1 MKEQKEVKFDSSNR
15 PHIKQLF
22 ITYSALNVFN
32 VIKFPNDVCTGSN
45 GLNGTCY
52 TSEECAAKGGSSS
65 GACASGFG
73 VCCTFSLSC
82 GASATENNTYFVQ
95 DTFTTWSGSSS
106 PCSYKIC
113 PLAGVCRIRLDL
125 TAFDITGPIAKT
137 DVSDSD
143 QGVGKCKLESMTVT
157 APGMKSPPEICG
169 INTGQHM
176 FLDVT
181 DECVDINIH
190 VNTLDTTNTRSWSIH
205 AKQFTCGDTMAGPTG
220 CLQYHTGLQG
230 DVATFNWDLSGT
242 TSAIFATTTH
252 LANQDYDI
260 CFRREE
266 NYCRTC
272 FSPKFAKSFGISIA
286 GTAVNSAS
294 GVACDGSTVGK
305 TDFIEIPGAQVAAM
319 STTTSEFTTKA
330 ATIGWDRMCGVIFN
344 ALDTQTAETTVC
356 SEYYLYAGH

>member
-1 MKEQKEVKFDSSNR
+1 MISQREVRLEGDLSGKSISV
-15 PHIKQLF
+15 
-22 ITYSALNVFN
+22 SVLNVFN

-52 TSEECAAKGGSSS
+52 TSEECAAKGGSGS
-65 GACASGFG
+65 GTCASSFG

-95 DTFTTWSGSSS
+95 NKFTTWSGSSS
-106 PCSYKIC
+106 PCAYKIC
-113 PLAGVCRIRLDL
+113 PLANVCRIRLDL
-125 TAFDITGPIAKT
+125 NVFDITGPIAKT
-137 DVSDSD
+137 DVDNND
-143 QGVGKCKLESMTVT
+143 QGIGKCKLESMTVT

-176 FLDVT
+176 FIDVT
-181 DECVDINIH
+181 DQCVDINIH
-190 VNTLDTTNTRSWSIH
+190 VNTLDTTQQRQWEIH
-205 AKQFTCGDTMAGPTG
+205 ATQYLCGDTMAGPTG

-242 TSAIFATTTH
+242 TNAIFATTTH

-272 FSPKFAKSFGISIA
+272 FSPKFTNSFGISIA

-294 GVACDGSTVGK
+294 GVACDGSTLGK
-305 TDFIEIPGAQVAAM
+305 RDFIEIAGAQVSTM
-319 STTTSEFTTKA
+319 SSTTSEFTTKA

-344 ALDTQTAETTVC
+344 TLDTQTASATVC
-356 SEYYLYAGH
+356 SKYKIKVLT

>member
-1 MKEQKEVKFDSSNR
+1 M
-15 PHIKQLF
+15 
-22 ITYSALNVFN
+22 
-32 VIKFPNDVCTGSN
+32 IKFPNDVCTGSN

-95 DTFTTWSGSSS
+95 NTFTTWPGSAS
-106 PCSYKIC
+106 PCTYKIC
-113 PLAGVCRIRLDL
+113 PLANVCRIRLDL
-125 TAFDITGPIAKT
+125 TAFDIAKPIDKNPVGGVATADT
-137 DVSDSD
+137 DA
-143 QGVGKCKLESMTVT
+143 GIGKCQLESMTVT

-242 TSAIFATTTH
+242 TNAIFATTTH

-286 GTAVNSAS
+286 GTALNSAS

-319 STTTSEFTTKA
+319 SSTTSEFTTKA

-356 SEYYLYAGH
+356 SEYYL